1 MATTRKPPTRT
12 KRIANW
18 LASPQGQKAT
28 HLSPAMAVAVVAA
41 WQSYWHIVEVA
52 VRAGAGSHGGAY
64 LLPFCTDA
72 LLVVAAKYIT
82 RARTALGKGVAGFSF
97 LLGVAATLGANWLAA
112 DAGIVAHV
120 VATWPAVA
128 MVATAAMLHWGEPH
142 RRQPAKRKAAPK
154 AA

>member
-1 MATTRKPPTRT
+1 MATRKPRT
-12 KRIANW
+12 PGQKAAAW

-52 VRAGAGSHGGAY
+52 TRAGATSHGGAY
-64 LLPFCTDA
+64 LLPVCTDA
-72 LLVVAAKYIT
+72 MMVVAAKYIT
-82 RARTALGKGVAGFSF
+82 RAHTRLGKAVAGTSF
-97 LLGVAATLGANWLAA
+97 VLGVGATVGANWLAA
-112 DAGIVAHV
+112 DAGTVAHV

-128 MVATAAMLHWGEPH
+128 MVVTAAMLHWGEPH
-142 RRQPAKRKAAPK
+142 RRKAAPRKAAPK